1 MLVLDTNLVSELMR
15 PHPEPVVLAWVG
27 AQPLKEMAIT
37 AVSSMEIRF
46 GIHSLPE
53 GKRRTE
59 LDRKF
64 SELIAQGFAGRI
76 LPFDGQA
83 GEACADI
90 RAMRQRTGRRIST
103 EDAMIAAIA
112 RVHGATVVTRD
123 EGGFAGCGVPV
134 VNPWNMTGGA

>member
-15 PHPEPVVLAWVG
+15 PQPEVAVLAWVG
-27 AQPLKEMAIT
+27 AQPMKEMAIT

-46 GIHSLPE
+46 GIHILPE
-53 GKRRTE
+53 GKRRSE

-112 RVHGATVVTRD
+112 KVHGATVITRD
-123 EGGFAGCGVPV
+123 ANGFAGCGVPV
-134 VNPWNMTGGA
+134 INPWEA

>member
-15 PHPEPVVLAWVG
+15 PQPEAAVLAWVG
-27 AQPLKEMAIT
+27 AQPMKEMAIT

-46 GIHSLPE
+46 GIHILPE
-53 GKRRTE
+53 GRRRAE

-90 RAMRQRTGRRIST
+90 RAMRQRSGRRIST

-112 RVHGATVVTRD
+112 KVHGGTVVTRD
-123 EGGFAGCGVPV
+123 ANGFTGCGVPV
-134 VNPWNMTGGA
+134 INPWEA

>member
-1 MLVLDTNLVSELMR
+1 MLVLDTNLISELMR
-15 PHPEPVVLAWVG
+15 PRPEAAVLAWVG
-27 AQPLKEMAIT
+27 AQPMKAMAIT

-46 GIHSLPE
+46 GIHILPD
-53 GKRRTE
+53 GKRRSE

-90 RAMRQRTGRRIST
+90 RAVRQRNGRRIST

-112 RVHGATVVTRD
+112 KVHGATVVTRD
-123 EGGFAGCGVPV
+123 ANGFAGCGVPV
-134 VNPWNMTGGA
+134 VNPWEA